1 MLFSIIINTH
11 NQKHKLVE
19 RAIDSC
25 LNQNFDSKLYEII
38 VTDTSDYKYL
48 SKQNS
53 NQRIKIIESDKF
65 SEHPCINQMLSIKK
79 AATYASGRT
88 ICLLDGDDFFSKEKL
103 SVIHSLFHTGKK
115 ILNQDNIIGYCENK
129 SKTFKI
135 SNKKFYK
142 NNYFYKKFF
151 NSWPLVFGTSSIS
164 VSLEYLNEFFSNIDP
179 HRYNFLAIDTLMIIY
194 FQKKE
199 CLCNYGKKITFKS
212 FHQDNLDKNFSK
224 RISKKFWLRRMQ
236 QHNYYQEINDQK
248 YVNLDLLL
256 CKFFS

>member
-79 AATYASGRT
+79 AATHASGRT

-103 SVIHSLFHTGKK
+103 SVMHSLFHTGKK

-142 NNYFYKKFF
+142 MN
-151 NSWPLVFGTSSIS
+151 VHI
-164 VSLEYLNEFFSNIDP
+164 
-179 HRYNFLAIDTLMIIY
+179 YNF
-194 FQKKE
+194 F
-199 CLCNYGKKITFKS
+199 
-212 FHQDNLDKNFSK
+212 
-224 RISKKFWLRRMQ
+224 
-236 QHNYYQEINDQK
+236 
-248 YVNLDLLL
+248 
-256 CKFFS
+256 